1 MFFWSGIPR
10 GQGRPRFNRLGGAY
24 KASEDKAYEQ
34 SICKAYW
41 AAYCGAHMLEGPIR
55 VTITAV
61 FQIPGSA
68 SKADKRAMILGNV
81 RPTRK
86 PDADN
91 IGKAVLDALNGVAYQ
106 DDKAVVDVRV
116 VKIYGE
122 RPGIGVEIS
131 EEGKK

>member
-1 MFFWSGIPR
+1 M
-10 GQGRPRFNRLGGAY
+10 AY
-24 KASEDKAYEQ
+24 L
-34 SICKAYW
+34 
-41 AAYCGAHMLEGPIR
+41 AAYCGARMLEGPIR

-61 FQIPGSA
+61 YQIPGSA
-68 SKADKRAMILGNV
+68 SKADKIAMILGKV

-116 VKIYGE
+116 VKIYGD

-131 EEGKK
+131 EEAKK